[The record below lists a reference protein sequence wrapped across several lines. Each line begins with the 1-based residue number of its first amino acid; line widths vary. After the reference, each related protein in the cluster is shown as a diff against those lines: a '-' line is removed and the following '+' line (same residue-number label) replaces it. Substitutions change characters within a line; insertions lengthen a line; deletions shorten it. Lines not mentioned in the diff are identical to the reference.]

1 MRRTRW
7 SLHKLKT
14 AVGNWLDRDDATTV
28 ARIPE
33 FIELAEANFNRVI
46 RQPDMITK
54 DDSFSISGRYT
65 TLPTDTLEI
74 VRIVL
79 DLTPVVVLEYMT
91 PEELSERRVS
101 LTGGGKPY
109 YFTTVGG
116 STNQLEVLR
125 SPDSTYTASII
136 YYTRIAALTDAA
148 TTNWLLTNHPDIYL
162 FGTLVEADP
171 YLKNDE
177 RMPMW
182 TSRLDKALNDLRL
195 QGQRERHT
203 ASGLRMRSVALG

>member
-1 MRRTRW
+1 MAITTYAE
-7 SLHKLKT
+7 LQT
-14 AVGNWLDRDDATTV
+14 ATANWLDRSDMTD
-28 ARIPE
+28 RIPE

-54 DDSFSISGRYT
+54 DDSFSISSRYT

-79 DLTPVVVLEYMT
+79 DLTPVIVLEYMT
-91 PEELSERRVS
+91 PEELSERRSS
-101 LTGGGKPY
+101 LTGTGKPY
-109 YFTTVGG
+109 YFTTIGG

-136 YYTRIAALTDAA
+136 YYTRIAALTDSA

-162 FGTLVEADP
+162 FGTLVEAEP
-171 YLKNDE
+171 YLKNDD

-203 ASGLRMRSVALG
+203 ASSLRMRSVALG

>member
-1 MRRTRW
+1 MAITTYAE
-7 SLHKLKT
+7 LQT
-14 AVGNWLDRDDATTV
+14 ATANWLDRTDLT

-33 FIELAEANFNRVI
+33 FIDLAEANFNRVI
-46 RQPDMITK
+46 RQPDMISK
-54 DDSFSISGRYT
+54 DDSFSIAGRYT

-79 DLTPVVVLEYMT
+79 DLTPVIVLEYLT
-91 PEELSERRVS
+91 PEEISTRRIVMS
-101 LTGGGKPY
+101 STGKPY
-109 YFTTVGG
+109 YFTTIGG
-116 STNQLEVLR
+116 ATNQLEVLP
-125 SPDSTYTASII
+125 SPDSTYTSSIV

-148 TTNWLLTNHPDIYL
+148 TSNWLLAAHPDIYL
-162 FGTLVEADP
+162 FGTLVEAEP

-182 TSRLDKALNDLRL
+182 TARLDRALNDLKL

-203 ASGLRMRSVALG
+203 ASGLRMRSRVLG

>member
-1 MRRTRW
+1 M
-7 SLHKLKT
+7 
-14 AVGNWLDRDDATTV
+14 ANVGTYAQLQTEIANWLDRTDLTAT
-28 ARIPE
+28 IPT

-54 DDSFSISGRYT
+54 DDSFSISSRYT

-136 YYTRIAALTDAA
+136 YYTRIAALTDSA
-148 TTNWLLTNHPDIYL
+148 TSNWLLTNHPDIYL
-162 FGTLVEADP
+162 FGTLVEAEP

>member
-1 MRRTRW
+1 MAITTYAE
-7 SLHKLKT
+7 LQT
-14 AVGNWLDRDDATTV
+14 ATANWLDRSDLTD
-28 ARIPE
+28 RIPE

-54 DDSFSISGRYT
+54 NDSFSIAGRYT

-79 DLTPVVVLEYMT
+79 DLTPVVVLEYVT
-91 PEELSERRVS
+91 PEEISERRTY
-101 LTGGGKPY
+101 LTGTGKPI
-109 YFTTVGG
+109 YFTTIGG
-116 STNQLEVLR
+116 SANQLEVLR
-125 SPDSTYTASII
+125 SPDDTYTASII
-136 YYTRIAALTDAA
+136 YYTRIPALADG
-148 TTNWLLTNHPDIYL
+148 TNWLLTNHPDIYL
-162 FGTLVEADP
+162 FGALVEAEP

>member
-1 MRRTRW
+1 MAITTYD
-7 SLHKLKT
+7 HLKD
-14 AVGNWLDRDDATTV
+14 AVGNWLDRTDLDD
-28 ARIPE
+28 RIPE

-54 DDSFSISGRYT
+54 NDSFSIAGRYT

-79 DLTPVVVLEYMT
+79 DLTPVIVLEYMT
-91 PEELSERRVS
+91 PEELSERRIT
-101 LTGGGKPY
+101 LTGTGKPY
-109 YFTTVGG
+109 YFTTIGG
-116 STNQLEVLR
+116 SANQLEVLR
-125 SPDSTYTASII
+125 SPDDTYTASII
-136 YYTRIAALTDAA
+136 YYTRIPALADG
-148 TTNWLLTNHPDIYL
+148 TNWLLTNHPDIYL
-162 FGTLVEADP
+162 FGTLVEAEP

-177 RMPMW
+177 RMPLW
-182 TSRLDKALNDLRL
+182 TSRLDKALSDLRL

>member
-1 MRRTRW
+1 MAITTYAE
-7 SLHKLKT
+7 LQT
-14 AVGNWLDRDDATTV
+14 ATANWLDRSDLTD
-28 ARIPE
+28 RIPE

-54 DDSFSISGRYT
+54 NDSFSIAGRYT

-79 DLTPVVVLEYMT
+79 DLTPVIVLEYMT
-91 PEELSERRVS
+91 PEELSERRIT
-101 LTGGGKPY
+101 LTGTGKPY
-109 YFTTVGG
+109 YFTTIGG
-116 STNQLEVLR
+116 SANQLEVLR
-125 SPDSTYTASII
+125 SPDDTYTASII
-136 YYTRIAALTDAA
+136 YYTRIPALADG
-148 TTNWLLTNHPDIYL
+148 TNWLLTNHPDIYL
-162 FGTLVEADP
+162 FGALVEAEP

>member
-1 MRRTRW
+1 M
-7 SLHKLKT
+7 
-14 AVGNWLDRDDATTV
+14 ANVGTYAQLQTEIANWLDRTDLTAT
-28 ARIPE
+28 IPT

-79 DLTPVVVLEYMT
+79 DLTPVIVLEYMT

-136 YYTRIAALTDAA
+136 YYTRIAALSDAA
-148 TTNWLLTNHPDIYL
+148 TTNWLLTSHPDIYL
-162 FGTLVEADP
+162 YGALVEAEP

>member
-1 MRRTRW
+1 MALSTYAD
-7 SLHKLKT
+7 LK
-14 AVGNWLDRDDATTV
+14 AVGADYLDRTDRTDQ
-28 ARIPE
+28 IPD
-33 FIELAEANFNRVI
+33 FITMAEASFNRVI

-54 DDSFSISGRYT
+54 NDSFSIAGRYT

-79 DLTPVVVLEYMT
+79 DLQPVIVLEYMT

-101 LTGGGKPY
+101 MTGTGKPY
-109 YFTTVGG
+109 YFTTIGG
-116 STNQLEVLR
+116 SANQLEVLR
-125 SPDSTYTASII
+125 SPDQTYTASII
-136 YYTRIAALTDAA
+136 YYTRIAALTDSA

-162 FGTLVEADP
+162 FGTLVEAEP

-182 TSRLDKALNDLRL
+182 SARLGKALNELKL
-195 QGQRERHT
+195 QGEREMHT
-203 ASGLRMRSVALG
+203 GSSLRMRSRVLG

>member
-1 MRRTRW
+1 M
-7 SLHKLKT
+7 
-14 AVGNWLDRDDATTV
+14 ANVGTYAQLQTEIANWLDRTDLTAT
-28 ARIPE
+28 IPT

-91 PEELSERRVS
+91 PEELSERRGS

-136 YYTRIAALTDAA
+136 YYTRIAALSDAA

-162 FGTLVEADP
+162 FGTLVEAEP

>member
-1 MRRTRW
+1 M
-7 SLHKLKT
+7 
-14 AVGNWLDRDDATTV
+14 ANVGTYAQLQTEIANWLDRTDLTAT
-28 ARIPE
+28 IPT

-136 YYTRIAALTDAA
+136 YYTRIAALSDAA
-148 TTNWLLTNHPDIYL
+148 TTNWLLTSHPDIYL
-162 FGTLVEADP
+162 YGALVEAEP
-171 YLKNDE
+171 YLKNDD

>member
-1 MRRTRW
+1 MAITTYAE
-7 SLHKLKT
+7 LQT
-14 AVGNWLDRDDATTV
+14 ATANWLDRTDLT

-46 RQPDMITK
+46 RQPDMVAK
-54 DDSFSISGRYT
+54 DDSFSISSRYT

-74 VRIVL
+74 IRIVV
-79 DLTPVVVLEYMT
+79 DLTPVIVLEYMT
-91 PEELSERRVS
+91 PEEISQRRIAMS
-101 LTGGGKPY
+101 ATGKPY

-116 STNQLEVLR
+116 ATNQLEVLP
-125 SPDSTYTASII
+125 SPDSTYTSSIV
-136 YYTRIAALTDAA
+136 YYTRIAALSDSA
-148 TTNWLLTNHPDIYL
+148 TSNWLLAAHPDIYL
-162 FGTLVEADP
+162 FGTLVEAEP

-182 TSRLDKALNDLRL
+182 TTRLDKALNDLGL

-203 ASGLRMRSVALG
+203 ASGLRMRSRVLG

>member
-1 MRRTRW
+1 M
-7 SLHKLKT
+7 
-14 AVGNWLDRDDATTV
+14 ANVGTYAQLQTEIANWLDRTDLTAT
-28 ARIPE
+28 IPT

-54 DDSFSISGRYT
+54 DDSFSIAGRYT

-79 DLTPVVVLEYMT
+79 DLTPVIVLEYMT

-148 TTNWLLTNHPDIYL
+148 TSNWLLTNHPDIYL
-162 FGTLVEADP
+162 FGTLVEAEP
-171 YLKNDE
+171 YLKNDD